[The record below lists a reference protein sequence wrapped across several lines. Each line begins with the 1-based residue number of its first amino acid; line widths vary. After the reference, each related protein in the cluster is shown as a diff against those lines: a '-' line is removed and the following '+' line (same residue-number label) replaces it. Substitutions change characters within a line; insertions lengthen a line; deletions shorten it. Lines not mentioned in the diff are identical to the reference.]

1 MKIVK
6 KDQQVPNHKDEKT
19 YVVDI
24 KNRKRYIGLLDLNKA
39 SG

>member
-24 KNRKRYIGLLDLNKA
+24 KNLNQA
-39 SG
+39 RSMV